1 MTYDE
6 GNSAKEE
13 MMKSNLPK
21 EVLGKIKIKLSDTDY
36 DGMLDNDEVAFTM
49 HLIDLPEQL
58 PQHLV
63 LSGK

>member
-21 EVLGKIKIKLSDTDY
+21 EVLGKIKIKLGSRWDA
-36 DGMLDNDEVAFTM
+36 G
-49 HLIDLPEQL
+49 
-58 PQHLV
+58 
-63 LSGK
+63 S